1 MTTWEVKGK
10 VALVTGAGSGLS
22 HALSKRLLESGC
34 SVVMADLK
42 LRPEAQ
48 ETLDSYPHPP
58 AEAGGA
64 SAIFHQT
71 DLCDWSQINSL
82 WETALKTFGHVNL
95 LVNGAGLY
103 EPPFS
108 DFWNPPGISPLAQ
121 DPADAQVGIYKTYA
135 VNTIA
140 PVRLAQIA
148 VEYWLRPE
156 NRHLQGN
163 ILWLAS
169 MAGYIHG
176 LLTPFY
182 YSSKA
187 AVVSICKSLGSL
199 NRVAGIRNTAICPG
213 VVDTPIFHA
222 PYSRERVQADDL
234 MLTVDELID
243 VAMDGIQSPKYGNGN
258 IVEVFCGGTQ
268 EAHEVC
274 VRDVPMEA
282 VYNMEGLVGLAA
294 GTHIITKQEQFE
306 KQLAEK
312 GLEFKN

>member
-1 MTTWEVKGK
+1 MSTWEVKGK
-10 VALVTGAGSGLS
+10 VALVTGAGSGIS
-22 HALSKRLLESGC
+22 HALTKRLLESGC
-34 SVVMADLK
+34 SVVMADLR
-42 LRPEAQ
+42 LRPEAE
-48 ETLDSYPHPP
+48 ETLKQYQHPP
-58 AEAGGA
+58 AEAGAA
-64 SAIFHQT
+64 SAIFCQT

-82 WETALKTFGHVNL
+82 WETTLKTFGHVNL

-108 DFWNPPGISPLAQ
+108 DFWNPPGISPLSQ
-121 DPADAQVGIYKTYA
+121 DPADASVGMFKTYA

-140 PVRLAQIA
+140 PIRLAQIA

-156 NRHLQGN
+156 NRELQGN

-199 NRVAGIRNTAICPG
+199 NKIAGIRNAAICPG
-213 VVDTPIFHA
+213 VVDTPIFHD
-222 PYSRERVQADDL
+222 PYSRERVQAEDL
-234 MLTVDELID
+234 MLTVDELVD
-243 VAMDGIQSPKYGNGN
+243 VAMSAVQSPQYGNGN
-258 IVEVFCGGTQ
+258 IIEVFCGGTR

-274 VRDVPMEA
+274 VRDVPLEA

-294 GTHIITKQEQFE
+294 GTHIISKQEELE
-306 KQLAEK
+306 KQLGK
-312 GLEFKN
+312 SGMGFN

>member
-1 MTTWEVKGK
+1 MSKWEVNGK
-10 VALVTGAGSGLS
+10 VALVTGAGSGIG
-22 HALSKRLLESGC
+22 HALSQRLLDSGC
-34 SVVMADLK
+34 SVIFADLQ
-42 LRPEAQ
+42 LRSEAE
-48 ETLDSYPHPP
+48 ETLKRFPHPP
-58 AEAGGA
+58 VEANA
-64 SAIFHQT
+64 PSAIFHQT

-82 WETALKTFGHVNL
+82 WETSLKTFGRVNL

-108 DFWNPPGISPLAQ
+108 DFWNPPGISPLSQ
-121 DPADAQVGIYKTYA
+121 DPADAQVGIYKTYS

-140 PVRLAQIA
+140 PIRLAQIA

-156 NRHLQGN
+156 NRGVEGS

-187 AVVSICKSLGSL
+187 AVVSICRSLAPL
-199 NRVAGIRNTAICPG
+199 KEIAGIRNSAICPG

-234 MLTVDELID
+234 MLTVDELVD
-243 VAMDGIQSPKYGNGN
+243 VAFKAIQDPEYGNGN
-258 IVEVFCGGTQ
+258 IIEVFCGGTHD
-268 EAHEVC
+268 AHEVC
-274 VRDVPMEA
+274 VRDVPLEA
-282 VYNMEGLVGLAA
+282 LYNMEGLVGLTA
-294 GTHIITKQEQFE
+294 GTHIISKQEE
-306 KQLAEK
+306 AIKTLKEK
-312 GLEFKN
+312 GMGFN